1 MAAEPKSAEAK
12 AEAKEAKEA
21 KAEAKAAAESKTTE
35 LKVAELKIA
44 EPKAELKI
52 AEPKAEIKII
62 EPKAA
67 EPKPKPVS
75 KRPNAYPSEGF
86 ALEIDGKV
94 KSEHDSLET
103 AQERGIALKT
113 KYPVLQVV
121 VYDAATKTRTVLEL
135 PG

>member
-1 MAAEPKSAEAK
+1 MAAETKSAEAK
-12 AEAKEAKEA
+12 AEAKEAK
-21 KAEAKAAAESKTTE
+21 AEAKAAESKSTE

-44 EPKAELKI
+44 EPKAEIKVLEAKI
-52 AEPKAEIKII
+52 PEPKVAEPKQ
-62 EPKAA
+62 
-67 EPKPKPVS
+67 KPVS

-135 PG
+135 PA

>member
-1 MAAEPKSAEAK
+1 MAAETKSAEAK
-12 AEAKEAKEA
+12 AEAKEAK
-21 KAEAKAAAESKTTE
+21 AEAKAAE
-35 LKVAELKIA
+35 LKL
-44 EPKAELKI
+44 AELKI
-52 AEPKAEIKII
+52 AEPKAEIKVL
-62 EPKAA
+62 EVKAPDAKVA
-67 EPKPKPVS
+67 EPRQKPVS

-103 AQERGIALKT
+103 ARERGIALKT

-135 PG
+135 PA